1 VVVGLGN
8 PGPEFAKS
16 RHNAG
21 ADVVALLAE
30 RHGAGRLRRVRQH
43 AAVGEVRIA
52 GARVAL
58 VVPTTYMNDSGNAVA
73 PLVRRFGIQGNLL
86 RLVVVHDELDL
97 PPGRLQVK
105 IGGGT
110 AGHNGLRSVQSH
122 LHSAE
127 FVRVRIGVGKPPSAA
142 AGADHVLRRP
152 SKRDAEAIAATI
164 GRAADAVEVIATD
177 GVEAA
182 MNRFNGD
189 GGTEPPVPPDPR

>member
-1 VVVGLGN
+1 MVVGLGN
-8 PGPEFAKS
+8 PGAEFAKS

-30 RHGAGRLRRVRQH
+30 RHGAGRLRKVRQH
-43 AAVGEVRIA
+43 ATVGEVRIA

-73 PLVRRFGIQGNLL
+73 PLVRRFGIEGDLS
-86 RLVVVHDELDL
+86 RLVIVHDELDL

-105 IGGGT
+105 VGGGT
-110 AGHNGLRSVQSH
+110 AGHNGLRSVQAH
-122 LHSAE
+122 LHSSD

-152 SKRDAEAIAATI
+152 SKRDADAIAACVL
-164 GRAADAVEVIATD
+164 RAADAVETIATD
-177 GVEAA
+177 GVEVA

-189 GGTEPPVPPDPR
+189 AGDDG

>member
-1 VVVGLGN
+1 MVVGLGN

-21 ADVVALLAE
+21 ADTITLLAE
-30 RHGAGRLRRVRQH
+30 RHSGRLRRVRQH

-52 GARVAL
+52 GSLVAL

-73 PLVRRFGIQGNLL
+73 PLVRRFGIERDLS
-86 RLVVVHDELDL
+86 RLVIVHDELDL

-110 AGHNGLRSVQSH
+110 AGHNGLRSLQAH
-122 LHSAE
+122 LHSAD
-127 FVRVRIGVGKPPSAA
+127 FVRIRIGVGKPPSAA

-152 SKRDAEAIAATI
+152 SKRDADAIEACVA
-164 GRAADAVEVIATD
+164 RAADAVEVIVTD
-177 GVEAA
+177 GVEVA

-189 GGTEPPVPPDPR
+189 RNGDGAGRG